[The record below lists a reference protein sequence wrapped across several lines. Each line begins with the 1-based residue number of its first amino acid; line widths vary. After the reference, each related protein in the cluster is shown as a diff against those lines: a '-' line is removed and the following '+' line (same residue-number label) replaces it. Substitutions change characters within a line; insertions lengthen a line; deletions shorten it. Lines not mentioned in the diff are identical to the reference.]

1 MLKQIS
7 KHHIYSFLNTSMN
20 GDLHHFP
27 EQPVKCLNTL
37 SVKKYFLLSYINL
50 TRHSLMLCP
59 LITCYL
65 IEDTDPHLSTTPAA
79 TTESSEEHSDTLF
92 PCARSHSN
100 TRAVV
105 AGFGPPI
112 ISARVRRSQQRSG
125 LRSEPPA
132 GTAPAP
138 PEPGGDR
145 PAAGLR
151 GRGQLRGCAGG
162 CSRRPPGG
170 FPEGAAAAEGA
181 GRASG
186 RALPKGLRRTPDGA
200 DGVDWRNEA
209 PPLPPSIP
217 PFPPPRGWSLP
228 WAAPPAPPRSVTPV
242 RAPPPVSAGRS
253 WGRVLPCLRR
263 SPSTRPH
270 PARPRDARVSAGA
283 AGGEGRRGA
292 ASNSWPWERG
302 GGRSGAARGGGAGS
316 CPWRGSRDAGPAAGD
331 AGERRGPGGM
341 GVRVARRAEECLLET
356 IIPRP
361 PRSVPV

>member
-79 TTESSEEHSDTLF
+79 TTESSEEHSDTLS
-92 PCARSHSN
+92 PCARSHSK

-125 LRSEPPA
+125 PRSEPPA

-151 GRGQLRGCAGG
+151 GRGRLRGCAGG
-162 CSRRPPGG
+162 CSRRPPGDV
-170 FPEGAAAAEGA
+170 PGAHRGASRRVPRRQREQGGLQAE
-181 GRASG
+181 
-186 RALPKGLRRTPDGA
+186 LC
-200 DGVDWRNEA
+200 
-209 PPLPPSIP
+209 
-217 PFPPPRGWSLP
+217 PRGSGG
-228 WAAPPAPPRSVTPV
+228 PRM
-242 RAPPPVSAGRS
+242 
-253 WGRVLPCLRR
+253 
-263 SPSTRPH
+263 
-270 PARPRDARVSAGA
+270 
-283 AGGEGRRGA
+283 
-292 ASNSWPWERG
+292 ER
-302 GGRSGAARGGGAGS
+302 
-316 CPWRGSRDAGPAAGD
+316 
-331 AGERRGPGGM
+331 M
-341 GVRVARRAEECLLET
+341 V
-356 IIPRP
+356 
-361 PRSVPV
+361 